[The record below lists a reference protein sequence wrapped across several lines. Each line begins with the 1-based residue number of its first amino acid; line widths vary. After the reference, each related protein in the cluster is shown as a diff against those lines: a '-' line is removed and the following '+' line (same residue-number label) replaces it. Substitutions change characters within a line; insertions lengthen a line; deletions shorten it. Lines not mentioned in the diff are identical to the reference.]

1 MDLILASA
9 SPRRAELL
17 NILGVKFTKLPVDA
31 DESFDNNMTASET
44 VIELS
49 KRKALKAA
57 AIDKG
62 DNIIIAC
69 DTVVSLDGIIMGK
82 PSSEDDAFSMLRAL
96 SGRTNEVWSG
106 IAAVYH
112 GRLVAE
118 SVCTKVRFRELS
130 DEEIQ
135 RYIDSGEPFDKAGA
149 YGIQGKASLFVTG
162 IEGQYHNV
170 VGFPVT
176 SLELLLRKEFGMS
189 LYDFT

>member
-1 MDLILASA
+1 
-9 SPRRAELL
+9 
-17 NILGVKFTKLPVDA
+17 
-31 DESFDNNMTASET
+31 
-44 VIELS
+44 
-49 KRKALKAA
+49 
-57 AIDKG
+57 
-62 DNIIIAC
+62 
-69 DTVVSLDGIIMGK
+69 
-82 PSSEDDAFSMLRAL
+82 
-96 SGRTNEVWSG
+96 
-106 IAAVYH
+106 
-112 GRLVAE
+112 
-118 SVCTKVRFRELS
+118 LS

>member
-1 MDLILASA
+1 MGLILASA

-170 VGFPVT
+170 VGFPV
-176 SLELLLRKEFGMS
+176 
-189 LYDFT
+189 